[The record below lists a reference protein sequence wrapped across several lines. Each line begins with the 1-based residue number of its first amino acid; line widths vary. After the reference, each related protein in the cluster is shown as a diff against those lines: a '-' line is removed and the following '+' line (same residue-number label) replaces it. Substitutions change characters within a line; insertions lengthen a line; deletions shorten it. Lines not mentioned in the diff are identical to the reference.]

1 MLGKS
6 RISEPLSSYFF
17 RTQGVKNSW
26 KDLRYHGIQQFNSKE
41 WNLRKLR
48 SRFFW
53 DQIDVDEI
61 DDDDDVDEI
70 DDDDD
75 DDVDDVD
82 DVLVED
88 GNPSWCTRLVNDTT
102 MRPEFST
109 RCVEVWSN
117 MTCQRVFTNKA
128 CCACREHVYPWC
140 VGKDWSLKLSCLF
153 PKMANELEESMGTDE
168 CVHDVFIYMVLVEMI
183 SFIQKQVAF
192 LCIFH
197 IQIPS

>member
-1 MLGKS
+1 MCRFLYYMLGKS

-61 DDDDDVDEI
+61 DDDDD
-70 DDDDD
+70 DDD
-75 DDVDDVD
+75 DDVD

-109 RCVEVWSN
+109 RCVEV
-117 MTCQRVFTNKA
+117 
-128 CCACREHVYPWC
+128 
-140 VGKDWSLKLSCLF
+140 
-153 PKMANELEESMGTDE
+153 
-168 CVHDVFIYMVLVEMI
+168 
-183 SFIQKQVAF
+183 
-192 LCIFH
+192 
-197 IQIPS
+197 